1 MTPLD
6 LNTSRMLHNKQHEH
20 ILPEEKHLLVSNY
33 SSTLPTPAIDC
44 NPSTHSHP
52 IEG

>member
-6 LNTSRMLHNKQHEH
+6 LNTYRILHNKQHEH
-20 ILPEEKHLLVSNY
+20 ILPEEKHLLLTNY
-33 SSTLPTPAIDC
+33 PPPPPAIDC